1 MKSLIKNIANS
12 KVGKLL
18 KIKYLA
24 NSKLGIILRNTI
36 RIGAVNIKFY
46 ENNKAVSTV
55 SDIFLWRT
63 DNCFK
68 TKFKFSDIL
77 KMFYEVE
84 G

>member
-1 MKSLIKNIANS
+1 M
-12 KVGKLL
+12 
-18 KIKYLA
+18 
-24 NSKLGIILRNTI
+24 RNTI

-63 DNCFK
+63 DNGFK

-84 G
+84 GSLGWKFISIQRIINSIKIKKLTHLIM